1 MMHFDAPRVTIVMT
15 ARERHALT
23 LGAIDSIAANTAA
36 PYRLIYLD
44 CGTPDGLRRELR
56 NRPQLDVIRFER
68 PLWPQQAR
76 ACIADSIETDYV
88 VFIDNDVR
96 VEPAWLDALLACA
109 DETGAGIVGP
119 LYLWGDGTTPE
130 KIHMAG
136 GKLSESHEDGGRVLD
151 EFHQLINEFP
161 EAVANELYRRPC
173 DFVEYHCMLVRSA
186 LLRNGRLLDP
196 DVYCVHEHIDTAL
209 AARKLGY
216 DVFLEPSA
224 RVSYLAF
231 SEYMLG
237 DLAIFRDRWSEADA
251 KASIEAFCRKWGV
264 INDNRSFGKVR
275 QFLRTHIAQ
284 VDPIRLP
291 SRNSPDRDAPMRR
304 EELRQTRS
312 DLMDYAMERGYG
324 PQELVLLANAYHLA
338 HVLMDGGYRPC
349 GRPFIN
355 HLVGT
360 ASALVRYGF
369 RVETVAAGLL
379 HSAYTHCSPHHGD
392 PKASAETVCA
402 WLGGEGSALEK
413 RVRAY
418 ARHSS
423 LWAKLQANAI
433 PIEDIPMLDAE
444 ILAIAV
450 ANEVDMHLSGEY
462 RYTKRTDAPPPQVL
476 QAMFETCRTLG
487 AGGLAESLRQTPV
500 QQAPVQAELITRM
513 TGSYRI
519 GQDGQHAVSM
529 VNNALSRLL

>member
-1 MMHFDAPRVTIVMT
+1 
-15 ARERHALT
+15 
-23 LGAIDSIAANTAA
+23 
-36 PYRLIYLD
+36 
-44 CGTPDGLRRELR
+44 
-56 NRPQLDVIRFER
+56 
-68 PLWPQQAR
+68 
-76 ACIADSIETDYV
+76 
-88 VFIDNDVR
+88 
-96 VEPAWLDALLACA
+96 
-109 DETGAGIVGP
+109 
-119 LYLWGDGTTPE
+119 
-130 KIHMAG
+130 
-136 GKLSESHEDGGRVLD
+136 
-151 EFHQLINEFP
+151 
-161 EAVANELYRRPC
+161 
-173 DFVEYHCMLVRSA
+173 
-186 LLRNGRLLDP
+186 
-196 DVYCVHEHIDTAL
+196 
-209 AARKLGY
+209 
-216 DVFLEPSA
+216 
-224 RVSYLAF
+224 
-231 SEYMLG
+231 
-237 DLAIFRDRWSEADA
+237 
-251 KASIEAFCRKWGV
+251 
-264 INDNRSFGKVR
+264 
-275 QFLRTHIAQ
+275 
-284 VDPIRLP
+284 
-291 SRNSPDRDAPMRR
+291 
-304 EELRQTRS
+304 
-312 DLMDYAMERGYG
+312 
-324 PQELVLLANAYHLA
+324 LANAYHLA

-360 ASALVRYGF
+360 ACALVRDGF
-369 RVETVAAGLL
+369 RVDTVAAGLL
-379 HSAYTHCSPHHGD
+379 HSAYTHCPPHHGD
-392 PKASAETVCA
+392 PKAAAETVCA

-433 PIEDIPMLDAE
+433 PIEDISMLDAE